1 MAEHEKDCMDNCP
14 DCPCNTCRKDN
25 YGCCLCGMHYNLKL
39 GCNGDE
45 GDCPDYEPE
54 ETEGRGRMKPIPK
67 DTLNELAR
75 LTRKY
80 RRTGDTDILDK
91 RIKKAQEISRAVY
104 GDEWLWLCFADFVGA
119 IVGTSGMA
127 PAASNETIY
136 KAFEAVGLSVQA
148 DTEEPPKEDADA

>member
-1 MAEHEKDCMDNCP
+1 
-14 DCPCNTCRKDN
+14 
-25 YGCCLCGMHYNLKL
+25 
-39 GCNGDE
+39 
-45 GDCPDYEPE
+45 
-54 ETEGRGRMKPIPK
+54 MKPIPK

-104 GDEWLWLCFADFVGA
+104 GDEWHWLCFADFVGA

-148 DTEEPPKEDADA
+148 DTEEPPKEGEDDGKTD